1 MSNEE
6 LEKLAHPEF
15 WDERYSTAEADTPTH
30 EWFRTFDELLPFL
43 EPNLFGSRG
52 PLTNPKILHLGSG
65 DSTIPRDLAERG
77 YNDQLCVDFSNVV
90 VDLMSKRHSD
100 IKGIEWRLLDV
111 CNMDSVP
118 SGSIDV
124 AFDKGTL
131 DAMIHGSPWSPP
143 QDVVEKTAAYIQE
156 VSRVLKND
164 GVFLYVT
171 YRPQHFIM
179 PRLNCPGVDW
189 DIEVVVLGGDAS
201 LPYHGFVVKKLTN
214 LAAFANTS
222 KTEDGVTEL
231 NHFPTTD
238 DARPA
243 TENGGYRLTAAYKEA
258 LYSFNKQAVEAI
270 QQADGVG
277 DLIKSLDQKRDE
289 LRKDSWFR
297 RGLDLLHEPLRRLN
311 LLLPLGKAF
320 ASLDPTAATAFGIV
334 ATVIGIAVG
343 ACGAVETIKDN
354 IQQMLDYVPMIQQ
367 CDDLCEAGGSEAI
380 YQALVKVYKELIEF
394 YLVTSKSL
402 RSSARATVEQLGG
415 ELARATG
422 RFNAAAER
430 LSRTIS
436 IATHQR
442 LQQTNDLL
450 KDHHVGN
457 LLGHTKFKAIEMF
470 HFEMKELRADQACEW
485 ILKDRK
491 FRAWL
496 ASDSSQFLTFYGDM
510 GCGKTVAASYVI
522 DYLQGVFPRTLVLY
536 TYSRTQ
542 ASTNTLESIYM
553 SLLIQLVER
562 ERRLKLAF
570 KRLYDEEKRLSLF
583 VDPMCSTPALESLLR
598 EGLKFFLRP
607 LYIVL
612 DGLDECDG
620 STCKRIIDF
629 FNQLCAEHQASPS
642 PLHVKVLVSSRVQ
655 EPIYQL
661 LRDCATVSSFP
672 SRSGSDDQLRKRDS
686 IIVRRHIELK
696 LDGMLTE
703 EVKDWLLEKL
713 PALSDGNAIWID
725 MVIRNIQKSRMRNKA
740 ALGLLMNAP
749 RNLAHMY
756 TGLFE
761 HVVDGLDENRRFL
774 SAALEIL
781 VTVRRPVDMEELT
794 YATAVALAT
803 GDASARRPALSKLSS
818 VASLPDIDVLRLKD
832 LIGPFVASLR
842 DNPPSN
848 EAGRPIARERF
859 APLHASLTDWILLV
873 QPSDWKDNLKLA
885 DSKSSVREDLQG
897 HRKRA
902 MEGKMLRI
910 CATYLL
916 LDEFGDLELFN
927 DSQKQA
933 AAIPDGSLLNSPC
946 PDDEDKNHEPAM
958 SVNEDRF
965 FDPVEQGFG
974 PLFAY
979 TASFW
984 TSHLQS
990 APAESLPSIDQ
1001 LRKLSAFRSRRFSNW
1016 RDQYRRPDCTK
1027 REQHEMLCQDPLGIV
1042 ALFGPLSLLMTMV
1055 EESDFDDH
1063 YTFHQHSLV
1072 EALKLSLDY
1081 EDFAKCH
1088 VLFQHPSV
1096 QYDKFFQEALACYHR
1111 KREGI
1116 EQRPLAPEWDTLF
1129 GIVHDI
1135 TASLTRNKLGNA
1147 LMCNAARYGCLPLLK
1162 HLLDAA
1168 EKNIML
1174 MEVVLTPWREHP
1186 GADQGT
1192 AWAYHQSIARAAR
1205 FSHVETIKFLLSWPG
1220 IEAHFLHR
1228 DSFGF
1233 NVFHVAAQSQSSAE
1247 TVALLLSYSNVGV
1260 DAETVQGDTPLNLY
1274 AFDHNCNLECVRLL
1288 LEVGGADVRGGPGP
1302 PSPLLR
1308 AAMNG
1313 NEALCHMLVT
1323 VGRAD
1328 PQSVLSLNAGEVP
1341 GLLASINFGSIDAE
1355 QQRSMERSLL
1365 KLLCGLAHIDVG
1377 SQLPAD
1383 YAQQ

>member
-1 MSNEE
+1 
-6 LEKLAHPEF
+6 
-15 WDERYSTAEADTPTH
+15 
-30 EWFRTFDELLPFL
+30 
-43 EPNLFGSRG
+43 
-52 PLTNPKILHLGSG
+52 
-65 DSTIPRDLAERG
+65 
-77 YNDQLCVDFSNVV
+77 
-90 VDLMSKRHSD
+90 
-100 IKGIEWRLLDV
+100 
-111 CNMDSVP
+111 
-118 SGSIDV
+118 
-124 AFDKGTL
+124 
-131 DAMIHGSPWSPP
+131 
-143 QDVVEKTAAYIQE
+143 
-156 VSRVLKND
+156 
-164 GVFLYVT
+164 
-171 YRPQHFIM
+171 
-179 PRLNCPGVDW
+179 
-189 DIEVVVLGGDAS
+189 
-201 LPYHGFVVKKLTN
+201 
-214 LAAFANTS
+214 
-222 KTEDGVTEL
+222 
-231 NHFPTTD
+231 
-238 DARPA
+238 
-243 TENGGYRLTAAYKEA
+243 
-258 LYSFNKQAVEAI
+258 
-270 QQADGVG
+270 
-277 DLIKSLDQKRDE
+277 
-289 LRKDSWFR
+289 
-297 RGLDLLHEPLRRLN
+297 
-311 LLLPLGKAF
+311 
-320 ASLDPTAATAFGIV
+320 
-334 ATVIGIAVG
+334 
-343 ACGAVETIKDN
+343 
-354 IQQMLDYVPMIQQ
+354 
-367 CDDLCEAGGSEAI
+367 
-380 YQALVKVYKELIEF
+380 
-394 YLVTSKSL
+394 
-402 RSSARATVEQLGG
+402 
-415 ELARATG
+415 
-422 RFNAAAER
+422 
-430 LSRTIS
+430 
-436 IATHQR
+436 
-442 LQQTNDLL
+442 
-450 KDHHVGN
+450 
-457 LLGHTKFKAIEMF
+457 MF

-620 STCKRIIDF
+620 
-629 FNQLCAEHQASPS
+629 
-642 PLHVKVLVSSRVQ
+642 
-655 EPIYQL
+655 
-661 LRDCATVSSFP
+661 
-672 SRSGSDDQLRKRDS
+672 
-686 IIVRRHIELK
+686 
-696 LDGMLTE
+696 M
-703 EVKDWLLEKL
+703 
-713 PALSDGNAIWID
+713 
-725 MVIRNIQKSRMRNKA
+725 
-740 ALGLLMNAP
+740 
-749 RNLAHMY
+749 
-756 TGLFE
+756 
-761 HVVDGLDENRRFL
+761 
-774 SAALEIL
+774 
-781 VTVRRPVDMEELT
+781 
-794 YATAVALAT
+794 
-803 GDASARRPALSKLSS
+803 
-818 VASLPDIDVLRLKD
+818 ASLPDIDVLRLKD

>member
-1 MSNEE
+1 
-6 LEKLAHPEF
+6 
-15 WDERYSTAEADTPTH
+15 
-30 EWFRTFDELLPFL
+30 
-43 EPNLFGSRG
+43 
-52 PLTNPKILHLGSG
+52 
-65 DSTIPRDLAERG
+65 
-77 YNDQLCVDFSNVV
+77 
-90 VDLMSKRHSD
+90 
-100 IKGIEWRLLDV
+100 
-111 CNMDSVP
+111 
-118 SGSIDV
+118 
-124 AFDKGTL
+124 
-131 DAMIHGSPWSPP
+131 
-143 QDVVEKTAAYIQE
+143 
-156 VSRVLKND
+156 
-164 GVFLYVT
+164 
-171 YRPQHFIM
+171 
-179 PRLNCPGVDW
+179 
-189 DIEVVVLGGDAS
+189 
-201 LPYHGFVVKKLTN
+201 
-214 LAAFANTS
+214 
-222 KTEDGVTEL
+222 
-231 NHFPTTD
+231 
-238 DARPA
+238 
-243 TENGGYRLTAAYKEA
+243 
-258 LYSFNKQAVEAI
+258 
-270 QQADGVG
+270 
-277 DLIKSLDQKRDE
+277 
-289 LRKDSWFR
+289 
-297 RGLDLLHEPLRRLN
+297 
-311 LLLPLGKAF
+311 
-320 ASLDPTAATAFGIV
+320 
-334 ATVIGIAVG
+334 
-343 ACGAVETIKDN
+343 
-354 IQQMLDYVPMIQQ
+354 
-367 CDDLCEAGGSEAI
+367 
-380 YQALVKVYKELIEF
+380 
-394 YLVTSKSL
+394 
-402 RSSARATVEQLGG
+402 
-415 ELARATG
+415 
-422 RFNAAAER
+422 
-430 LSRTIS
+430 
-436 IATHQR
+436 
-442 LQQTNDLL
+442 
-450 KDHHVGN
+450 
-457 LLGHTKFKAIEMF
+457 
-470 HFEMKELRADQACEW
+470 MKELRADQACEW

-629 FNQLCAEHQASPS
+629 FNQ
-642 PLHVKVLVSSRVQ
+642 
-655 EPIYQL
+655 
-661 LRDCATVSSFP
+661 F
-672 SRSGSDDQLRKRDS
+672 
-686 IIVRRHIELK
+686 
-696 LDGMLTE
+696 
-703 EVKDWLLEKL
+703 
-713 PALSDGNAIWID
+713 
-725 MVIRNIQKSRMRNKA
+725 
-740 ALGLLMNAP
+740 
-749 RNLAHMY
+749 
-756 TGLFE
+756 
-761 HVVDGLDENRRFL
+761 
-774 SAALEIL
+774 
-781 VTVRRPVDMEELT
+781 
-794 YATAVALAT
+794 
-803 GDASARRPALSKLSS
+803 
-818 VASLPDIDVLRLKD
+818 
-832 LIGPFVASLR
+832 
-842 DNPPSN
+842 
-848 EAGRPIARERF
+848 
-859 APLHASLTDWILLV
+859 
-873 QPSDWKDNLKLA
+873 
-885 DSKSSVREDLQG
+885 VREDLQG